1 MIDLLEIFDN
11 IINEE
16 NSQLRKGGQIY
27 QIPPKIMVNLH
38 NLYKKVKDNPEYSN
52 LDGYKRLSNFI
63 DREGK
68 LTYEWLKRIKNYF
81 DYYTGDGSDIVYQMN
96 GGNEL
101 KKWCDKTLK
110 QATEIIKNS
119 KETMKNNGMEN
130 QFIQTHYKDKM
141 NTNPS
146 NVTIPSINT
155 NNMNKDLSDNSV
167 ITYK

>member
-1 MIDLLEIFDN
+1 MNLLEIFDN

-16 NSQLRKGGQIY
+16 NSQLSKSGQTY
-27 QIPPKIMVNLH
+27 QIPPKIMINLH
-38 NLYKKVKDNPEYSN
+38 NLYKKVKDKPQYSD

-68 LTYEWLKRIKNYF
+68 LTYEWLKRVKNYF
-81 DYYTGDGSDIVYQMN
+81 DTYSGDGTDITYQMN

-101 KKWCDKTLK
+101 KKWCNKTLQ
-110 QATEIIKNS
+110 QATEIIKNG
-119 KETMKNNGMEN
+119 KETMKNNGVDN

-141 NTNPS
+141 NTNPT
-146 NVTIPSINT
+146 NVTIPSISTDNVS
-155 NNMNKDLSDNSV
+155 KDLSNNSV